1 MWVEGFLQTNPRLQ
15 SAMGARLGETLTGS
29 GMSQAGE
36 GSWGLAMPFQACPR
50 ELLFLSGGLRDP
62 SFPISI
68 FPQRC
73 LPGWGR
79 TQSQASPDTQR
90 GQ

>member
-15 SAMGARLGETLTGS
+15 SAMGARLGEKLIGP
-29 GMSQAGE
+29 GMFQAE
-36 GSWGLAMPFQACPR
+36 GSWGLAMPSQACPK
-50 ELLFLSGGLRDP
+50 EPLFLSARLRVP
-62 SFPISI
+62 CSPISI

-73 LPGWGR
+73 LTGWGR

-90 GQ
+90 G